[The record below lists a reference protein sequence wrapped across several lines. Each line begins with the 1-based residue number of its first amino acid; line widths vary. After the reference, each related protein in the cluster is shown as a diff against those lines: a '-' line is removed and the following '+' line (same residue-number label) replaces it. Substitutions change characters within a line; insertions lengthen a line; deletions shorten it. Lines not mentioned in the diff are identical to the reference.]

1 LPFTVTIHQPYNNPV
16 SVRAELAV
24 GERVILRLAQNAVLV
39 NVYDERPFPLKLTV
53 IRGEWVP
60 KKVLVWVGETKVSPL
75 EG

>member
-1 LPFTVTIHQPYNNPV
+1 LPFTVTIHHPYNNPV

-24 GERVILRLAQNAVLV
+24 GERVILRLAQNAILV

-60 KKVLVWVGETKVSPL
+60 KKSVGM
-75 EG
+75 GRGD